1 MPNTESFYMPE
12 VDQYIE
18 YTYILWGASECMEKT
33 KLYTERIRWGIG
45 NRKISI
51 DGKIY
56 QMPHNERYYT
66 ETQMYNYKIA
76 IYKWKVVAILRA
88 VTPTQ
93 LDYLWDPDI
102 TEMMG
107 FQEVAIL

>member
-1 MPNTESFYMPE
+1 MPE

-18 YTYILWGASECMEKT
+18 YTYILGGASECMEKT
-33 KLYTERIRWGIG
+33 KLYTERIRGGIG

-76 IYKWKVVAILRA
+76 IYKGKVVAILRA

-93 LDYLWDPDI
+93 LDYLGDPDI